1 MSSARDSE
9 LLLVWLNDGVVDR
22 ALVGGKGASLSR
34 LTDLGARVPPA
45 FALTTHAYERFA
57 GWLGLPRRASE
68 VVDADLPALRAR
80 IEAAALPDDVRQLV
94 AREFAVCQELAGG
107 ECAMAVRSSATA
119 EDSAEFSFAGLH
131 DTILDVRDFDSLER
145 AIVRCWAS
153 LWSDRAVT
161 YRRASGIEADA
172 AAIAVVVQQ
181 LIRSDV
187 SFVVFTAD
195 PVSNRDEHLVIAATW
210 GLGEA
215 VVSGLVVPDHI
226 VIALDGEVVEYI
238 AGDKHVMIIPGAN
251 PGDGVREAPV
261 PRRLRTMPVM
271 TSAQAMAIGAAAR
284 RLSERLGF
292 HADIEGAICHGE
304 TYFLQA
310 RPITTLRAG
319 LAAGRGR
326 AESIAAIDEI

>member
-1 MSSARDSE
+1 MTSARVANP
-9 LLLVWLNDGVVDR
+9 LLVWLNDGIVER
-22 ALVGGKGASLSR
+22 ELVGGKGASLSR

-45 FALTTHAYERFA
+45 FALTTHAYDRFA
-57 GWLGLPRRASE
+57 DEQALPQRASD
-68 VVDADLPALRAR
+68 VADDDLPALRAR
-80 IEAAALPDDVRQLV
+80 IETANLPEPVRQMV
-94 AREFAVCQELAGG
+94 ADEFAAFQARAGG
-107 ECAMAVRSSATA
+107 ECALAVRSSATA

-131 DTILDVRDFDSLER
+131 DTILDVRDFENLER
-145 AIVRCWAS
+145 AITRCWAS
-153 LWSDRAVT
+153 LWSDRAVS

-215 VVSGLVVPDHI
+215 VVAGLVVPDHI
-226 VIALDGEVVEYI
+226 VIGLDGEVVEHI
-238 AGDKHVMIIPGAN
+238 VGDKHLMVIPGAN
-251 PGDGVREAPV
+251 PGDGVRETPV
-261 PRRLRTMPVM
+261 PRLLRTAPVM
-271 TSAQAMAIGAAAR
+271 TAAQAMAIGAAAR

-292 HADIEGAICHGE
+292 HADIEGAFCNGE
-304 TYFLQA
+304 LYFLQA
-310 RPITTLRAG
+310 RPITTLRAD

-326 AESIAAIDEI
+326 AETIATLE